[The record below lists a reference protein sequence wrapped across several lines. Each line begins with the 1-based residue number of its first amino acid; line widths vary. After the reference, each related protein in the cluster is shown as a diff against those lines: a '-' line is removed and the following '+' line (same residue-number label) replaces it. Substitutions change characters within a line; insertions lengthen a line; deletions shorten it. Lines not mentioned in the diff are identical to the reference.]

1 MSSNKTKV
9 LHFGHKNSMIL
20 YSLGPEWLES
30 SVEEKDLEGSFRGL
44 NGVIDVEISA
54 SFMYLILMD

>member
-1 MSSNKTKV
+1 
-9 LHFGHKNSMIL
+9 MIL